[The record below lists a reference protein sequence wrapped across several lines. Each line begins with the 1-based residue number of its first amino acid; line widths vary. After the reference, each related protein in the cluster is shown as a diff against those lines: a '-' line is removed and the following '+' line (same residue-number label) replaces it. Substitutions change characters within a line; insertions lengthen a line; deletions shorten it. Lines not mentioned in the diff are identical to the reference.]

1 VVDRLRRFL
10 NRPLRDADR
19 PRLFAIAV
27 VLIFAA
33 AGVLAVLDDAT
44 PSSPRAPAMQPT
56 AAPPRTLAAEPA
68 VVPSSPTPT
77 VPSEEGTAAADALAS
92 PAEVRRAKRVA
103 LRFLAGYLPYTYGRG
118 SARAIIGADRRLGER
133 LARDRPR
140 VPARERRL
148 HPRVLLVQSDGA
160 GRLRAR
166 LLALVRD
173 GRRGYT
179 VALELARTSAGW
191 RVTAVGG

>member
-1 VVDRLRRFL
+1 MVDRLRLFL
-10 NRPLRDADR
+10 NRPLSESDR

-33 AGVLAVLDDAT
+33 AGLLAVLHDAT
-44 PSSPRAPAMQPT
+44 LSVREPTTHPAAAVPPT
-56 AAPPRTLAAEPA
+56 VAAEPS
-68 VVPSSPTPT
+68 VIPSSSSPT

-103 LRFLAGYLPYTYGRG
+103 RRFLAGYLAYSYGRG
-118 SARAIIGADRRLGER
+118 SARAIVGADRRLRER
-133 LARDRPR
+133 LAAERPR
-140 VPARERRL
+140 VPARERRR
-148 HPRVLLVQSDGA
+148 HPRVVLVQSDGA

-166 LLALVRD
+166 LVALVDD
-173 GRRGYT
+173 GRRRYT
-179 VALELARTSAGW
+179 VALDLVRARAGW